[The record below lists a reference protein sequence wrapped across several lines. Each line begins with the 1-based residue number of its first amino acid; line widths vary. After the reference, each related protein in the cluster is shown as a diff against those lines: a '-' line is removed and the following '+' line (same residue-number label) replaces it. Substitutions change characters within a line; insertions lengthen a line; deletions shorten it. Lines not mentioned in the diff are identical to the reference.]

1 MTQADGAYEIL
12 RKNGPLH
19 RDTLTS
25 RMLAGGFPVHLSGET
40 PTPSESVGGAV
51 TQDIKNRGNGSRF
64 DYVGA
69 KGSGT
74 YRPR

>member
-25 RMLAGGFPVHLSGET
+25 RMLAGGLSG
-40 PTPSESVGGAV
+40 PSLWRNS
-51 TQDIKNRGNGSRF
+51 I
-64 DYVGA
+64 
-69 KGSGT
+69 
-74 YRPR
+74 